1 MRDVLLTM
9 SGIVPA
15 GIEAAI
21 ARGDRPETDYLA
33 LARVID
39 AAVLDYAAARQQT
52 GRWGK
57 VLEAAGGPE
66 LVLAWACYRH
76 RHRYRT
82 ILTDGEQVG
91 IPLACLLKHAGC
103 GGRPRHV
110 MISHVLSRRKKLP
123 FFDCLKIQ
131 THIDAFVVY
140 STWQK
145 RFIEKRWR
153 VPPDRVKFTPFMVDA
168 RFFRSEPGGTPSF
181 PASHRWARA
190 PLICSAGLEFR
201 DYPTLIDAVRGL
213 EVQLVIAAASPWS
226 KRSEF
231 AAGLRPSSNV
241 MVGRFLQFEL
251 RGLYAASR
259 FVVIPLHPVQF
270 QAGVSAILEA
280 MAMGKAVICSRAAGQ
295 TDVIAQGETG
305 LYVPPGD
312 PRALRSAVA
321 FLLTHP
327 QEAER
332 MGKNGRR
339 FVEQTASLDRYA
351 QRLHA
356 FVGQAAR

>member
-190 PLICSAGLEFR
+190 PLICSAGLVF
-201 DYPTLIDAVRGL
+201 AVHSNFHDPGRRTVG
-213 EVQLVIAAASPWS
+213 IWFWGRRTGGA
-226 KRSEF
+226 
-231 AAGLRPSSNV
+231 LRPGSDAI
-241 MVGRFLQFEL
+241 Q
-251 RGLYAASR
+251 AA
-259 FVVIPLHPVQF
+259 FFPVDRLP
-270 QAGVSAILEA
+270 GA
-280 MAMGKAVICSRAAGQ
+280 MAFPTDRLVCDRLQAWLESGRIADWLAACPS
-295 TDVIAQGETG
+295 G
-305 LYVPPGD
+305 LPG
-312 PRALRSAVA
+312 
-321 FLLTHP
+321 
-327 QEAER
+327 
-332 MGKNGRR
+332 
-339 FVEQTASLDRYA
+339 
-351 QRLHA
+351 
-356 FVGQAAR
+356 